1 MRHKKQTIKSTETL
15 HVAGFPK
22 EPCTG
27 SSYWLDR
34 SYWQL
39 LHHASRNRTDVDL
52 TQHVWRRRS
61 SAADERGK
69 NKGGRG
75 KKGKEGGPPPSPL
88 PPRQGRRKQES
99 VVPPRSNR
107 MVPFPRRCSPPT
119 RTEATHQAM
128 MMRTLV
134 VAMMLASASSFAPSP
149 KTQLATRRP
158 AQAAPRVMPAM
169 KLEPGNPLY
178 YIGFP
183 SQYQKDDMIREVC
196 PYHYAPLWNP
206 IASLELLASLELAP
220 GVPPSPP
227 WSSSPP
233 WTPAPHLPVALS
245 TTSVSAQANKKKASD
260 FFLVVCILTGFV
272 CGELYLMF

>member
-1 MRHKKQTIKSTETL
+1 
-15 HVAGFPK
+15 
-22 EPCTG
+22 
-27 SSYWLDR
+27 
-34 SYWQL
+34 
-39 LHHASRNRTDVDL
+39 
-52 TQHVWRRRS
+52 
-61 SAADERGK
+61 
-69 NKGGRG
+69 
-75 KKGKEGGPPPSPL
+75 
-88 PPRQGRRKQES
+88 
-99 VVPPRSNR
+99 
-107 MVPFPRRCSPPT
+107 
-119 RTEATHQAM
+119 M

-183 SQYQKDDMIREVC
+183 SQCQKDDMIMEVC

-220 GVPPSPP
+220 GVPPPP
-227 WSSSPP
+227 WSSIASLKPHP
-233 WTPAPHLPVALS
+233 LPGARSCHLRRHQHNHLPVTLS
-245 TTSVSAQANKKKASD
+245 TTSVSAQANKKEASD

>member
-1 MRHKKQTIKSTETL
+1 
-15 HVAGFPK
+15 
-22 EPCTG
+22 
-27 SSYWLDR
+27 
-34 SYWQL
+34 
-39 LHHASRNRTDVDL
+39 
-52 TQHVWRRRS
+52 
-61 SAADERGK
+61 
-69 NKGGRG
+69 
-75 KKGKEGGPPPSPL
+75 
-88 PPRQGRRKQES
+88 
-99 VVPPRSNR
+99 
-107 MVPFPRRCSPPT
+107 
-119 RTEATHQAM
+119 

-206 IASLELLASLELAP
+206 IASLGLLASLELAP

-233 WTPAPHLPVALS
+233 WTPAPLEPLASLEPHRLPGAPRLPGARPWSPSPPWSTIASLKPHPLQIPSLELAPAICAVTNTTISQSPVTLS
-245 TTSVSAQANKKKASD
+245 TTSVSAQANKKEASD